1 MSRRPGRPPLDRT
14 DRSVE
19 MCLTIPSK
27 KYDDLYARAK
37 AERVT
42 VPEVIRRVLRES
54 TAGTDKRRF
63 T

>member
-1 MSRRPGRPPLDRT
+1 
-14 DRSVE
+14 